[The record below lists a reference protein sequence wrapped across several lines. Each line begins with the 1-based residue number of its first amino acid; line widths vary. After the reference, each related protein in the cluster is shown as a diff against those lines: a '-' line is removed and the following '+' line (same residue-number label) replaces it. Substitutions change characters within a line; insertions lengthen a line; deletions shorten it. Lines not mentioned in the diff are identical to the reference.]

1 MHDDGYF
8 DEHVAAGYDESSA
21 EMFKPEVVNPVVDF
35 LVGLAGA
42 GRVLELGI
50 GTGRIALPLAPRP
63 STRKSVGHKS
73 RKSERHEIQVFFVSY
88 PETFEGGVAVK
99 PGSLPNPGLTMRL
112 SLAAQHLLPCLEA
125 PTHLECR
132 SDVEQLRTESRASR
146 IALLPHVPPI

>member
-35 LVGLAGA
+35 LVGLAGD

-63 STRKSVGHKS
+63 CTRKSVGHKS
-73 RKSERHEIQVFFVSY
+73 RKSERHEIQVFLLVIL
-88 PETFEGGVAVK
+88 K
-99 PGSLPNPGLTMRL
+99 PLKG
-112 SLAAQHLLPCLEA
+112 A
-125 PTHLECR
+125 
-132 SDVEQLRTESRASR
+132 
-146 IALLPHVPPI
+146 